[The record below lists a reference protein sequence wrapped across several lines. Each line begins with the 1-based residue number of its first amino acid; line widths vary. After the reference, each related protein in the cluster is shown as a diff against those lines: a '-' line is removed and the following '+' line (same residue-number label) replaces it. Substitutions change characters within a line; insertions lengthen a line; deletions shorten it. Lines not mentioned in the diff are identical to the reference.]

1 MLSVTTETFDVSKE
15 KSMHKSLLRT
25 TLAFC
30 VAFLFLAAHLNPTHA
45 QVSVGP
51 QDVTGAV
58 GDTVTVAI
66 EAGDLSESNITS
78 YQFTAAYDSSVVE
91 VLDVLNENTL
101 SSDGLLQSNTETP
114 GETRVAFASDT
125 VLGGAGT
132 LLEFQVV
139 LQSAGTTT
147 ISLDGARFFDQ
158 DGQEVQVDVTE
169 GTVESSVAL
178 TLPDRQILRT
188 TDSLVIPVQVGN
200 LTGANASSYQFTLSF
215 NPDVIDITEVLT
227 EGTLSEGGNVE
238 FNQTGPGEVKL
249 AFASDMTL
257 EGPGT
262 LLRLQAITGNVGD
275 SPLTVGDSFRLFS
288 QDGTSIP
295 TMVEAGSV
303 AVTEVAR
310 AQFIHN
316 AADPAASAV
325 DVYFGSQLVLDD
337 FEFRTATPFIDV
349 PADVEINVGVA
360 PGSSTS
366 ASDTLASFPLTL
378 APDQSHTIVAN
389 GVLDPASFAEN
400 PNGEDIGF
408 RFLVDAN
415 AQEEAV
421 NADSVDVRAV
431 HGATDAP
438 TVDIGVNGT
447 TLFDDVVYGD
457 ISGYITA
464 PPAALRLV
472 VTPGDSDAVVAA
484 FQADL
489 SGLAGQAATVLASGF
504 LDPTANQDGP
514 AFGLIAVLPDG
525 TVVSFPA
532 NQPPTFTT
540 VPTDQTV
547 QPGSSIEAQFDAE
560 DPDGD
565 PVGFSLTDAPEN
577 ASIDS
582 TSGLFSFTPTPAQAG
597 SSFTIGVQATDGVAS
612 ADTSFSV
619 AVQQIDRQPI
629 SVDIDRNFGD
639 PTVQTNYRL
648 IGLPG
653 QVDLPIEGTV
663 TGEHPDDWRS
673 FWDDG
678 SGETRQD
685 GLVEFDGSEIFN
697 FRPGRGFWL
706 LSRTAWTVSDTFQPV
721 ELDDDGNASIPLHN
735 GWNIISNPLGKD
747 VAWSTILS
755 ENELPSGRQLWSYN
769 SGFNP
774 ASTLVSAQN
783 GQAFYF
789 LNEEGLDQLRI
800 PFFESASSTV
810 AQKNDP
816 DERLLRLST
825 VQNENLV
832 SSVWLG
838 MRPNAKEGRDEYDS
852 FSPPAY
858 FADAVLTVDNESV
871 STRYPVAMDVR
882 PFETEG
888 QSYDIT
894 LDAKPGTSVQLR
906 AEGASKFPADYQI
919 RLFDNSKGQAFNL
932 RTTSTVTV
940 TPSKDESGFTL
951 LIGKQSFVDSKN
963 SDLVPQELQLRQNYP
978 NPFRSQTTVK
988 YSLPEASKVRIE
1000 VYDILGRRVRT
1011 LVDGSSRRAG
1021 VHTVRWNGQN
1031 DLGRQVASGVYLAR
1045 LQAGDQSRTIK
1056 MIVVR

>member
-597 SSFTIGVQATDGVAS
+597 NSFTIGVQASDGVAT
-612 ADTSFSV
+612 ADTSF
-619 AVQQIDRQPI
+619 AVTVGEIDRGPI
-629 SVDIDRNFGD
+629 AVDINLAFGD
-639 PTVQTNYRL
+639 ATQQRNYRL
-648 IGLPG
+648 AGLPG
-653 QVDLPIEGTV
+653 QVDLPIESTLS
-663 TGEHPDDWRS
+663 GESGEFNDWRV
-673 FWDDG
+673 FWDNG
-678 SGETRQD
+678 ASTTQD
-685 GLVEFDGSEIFN
+685 GLVEFDGSSQFN
-697 FRPGRGFWL
+697 FRPGRGFWV
-706 LSRTAWTVSDTFQPV
+706 LSKNNWVVQQEFQPV
-721 ELDDDGNASIPLHN
+721 PLDDAANASVSLHD
-735 GWNIISNPLGKD
+735 GWNIVSNPLGKD
-747 VAWSTILS
+747 IAWSAVQS
-755 ENELPSGRQLWSYN
+755 ANDVSQPLWSFTG
-769 SGFNP
+769 SFNQTSSF
-774 ASTLVSAQN
+774 ASAQS

-789 LNEEGLDQLRI
+789 LNEAGLDQLQV
-800 PFFESASSTV
+800 PFFDTAPSSV
-810 AQKNDP
+810 AKSEENA
-816 DERLLRLST
+816 RI
-825 VQNENLV
+825 VQLTAMVDNKPA
-832 SSVWLG
+832 SSVWVG
-838 MRPNAKEGRDEYDS
+838 TRPDAKEGRDAFDH
-852 FSPPAY
+852 FSPPGY
-858 FADAVLTVDNESV
+858 FTDATLSV
-871 STRYPVAMDVR
+871 ANDQITSQYSLASDVR
-882 PFETEG
+882 PANAEG
-888 QSYDIT
+888 HTYDLVLEAESGTSIT
-894 LDAKPGTSVQLR
+894 LKAKGLSDLSPEQEVRLYDSSTGQTFDLRTSPVAQVTPTSEQAEFALLVGTSSYIDQ
-906 AEGASKFPADYQI
+906 
-919 RLFDNSKGQAFNL
+919 
-932 RTTSTVTV
+932 
-940 TPSKDESGFTL
+940 
-951 LIGKQSFVDSKN
+951 KQSE
-963 SDLVPQELQLRQNYP
+963 LVPQKLQLRQNYP
-978 NPFRSQTTVK
+978 NPFRGQTTVE
-988 YSLPEASKVRIE
+988 YTLPEQTEVKVE
-1000 VYDILGRRVRT
+1000 VYDILGRQIRT
-1011 LVDGSSRRAG
+1011 LLDGKTQRAG
-1021 VHTVRWNGQN
+1021 VHTLQWNAQN
-1031 DLGRQVASGVYLAR
+1031 DMGRSVASGVYLTR
-1045 LQAGDQSRTIK
+1045 LQAGDQTRTIK
-1056 MIVVR
+1056 MVVIK